1 MTTPYSIPLTPTWE
15 GTTGPVALETH
26 RTRKS
31 DSSSHV
37 PLTRNVLPTSEAGA
51 GVPSLPTQEL
61 PHTVSISKGNWCY
74 MLVLLLRGGEGGG
87 KGIPGGEPPF
97 PEAPLLRWCT
107 PLLGSPTS
115 PCPPGAIPGCIPLV
129 PKYRKP

>member
-1 MTTPYSIPLTPTWE
+1 MTTPYSIPLTPHL
-15 GTTGPVALETH
+15 GGDNRPVALETH

-37 PLTRNVLPTSEAGA
+37 PLTRNFPHTHTHTSEARA

-61 PHTVSISKGNWCY
+61 LHTVSISKGNWCY

-87 KGIPGGEPPF
+87 KG
-97 PEAPLLRWCT
+97 T
-107 PLLGSPTS
+107 
-115 PCPPGAIPGCIPLV
+115 PGAPPSLKPL
-129 PKYRKP
+129 Y